1 MEKPF
6 TMLWIFYTRHLDLTA
21 KSVPMSVLIARLR
34 EEFRRRLNANET
46 SKRYAESMEDALRK
60 LEAVFGDRI
69 VSAITAGEIKDWLFG
84 LRSATKTRNNLR
96 GYTHRVFKFATDL
109 GYCES
114 NPVKVIEKFYQRASK
129 NQKIS
134 VLTAGDTEKLL
145 YAADPEII
153 PFLTISFC
161 AGVRRA
167 TLDSPECAGPR
178 SNGSI
183 ARTSTSLTGALLCP
197 PRRART
203 RLATP
208 WSLPDG
214 GFPFP
219 GKCAGAEVRSRGP
232 RYDGPSD
239 VEQFGGYKVGLRNPA
254 RTFFP
259 ANSALSSLLQGQQH
273 WLRENAKQR
282 RPHNSSPVMDRSYKS
297 RNSSGPFRKA
307 RAHCFRMGRGP
318 ESGRH
323 I

>member
-1 MEKPF
+1 
-6 TMLWIFYTRHLDLTA
+6 MLWIFYTRHLDLTA

-114 NPVKVIEKFYQRASK
+114 NPVKVIEKFYQRASE

-183 ARTSTSLTGALLCP
+183 GRTSTSPTGALLCP

-208 WSLPDG
+208 WTSPTILP
-214 GFPFP
+214 P
-219 GKCAGAEVRSRGP
+219 GWRPTS
-232 RYDGPSD
+232 
-239 VEQFGGYKVGLRNPA
+239 GL
-254 RTFFP
+254 
-259 ANSALSSLLQGQQH
+259 
-273 WLRENAKQR
+273 
-282 RPHNSSPVMDRSYKS
+282 
-297 RNSSGPFRKA
+297 
-307 RAHCFRMGRGP
+307 MGRFWPPAGRCNR
-318 ESGRH
+318 SGNPPSVAPGSLS
-323 I
+323 